1 MPVGGEAAH
10 VEETGVETVRF
21 AVDVE
26 SGQVVSSVQRIVTG
40 VTVRQGADVL
50 GETFT
55 IDATQRRL
63 SMIE

>member
-1 MPVGGEAAH
+1 MGGEAAH

-21 AVDVE
+21 AVGVE
-26 SGQVVSSVQRIVTG
+26 SGQVVSSVQRIVTD

-50 GETFT
+50 RETFT